1 MCDVWTLFFQHKYFV
16 MHHPLIDSSVEFSF
30 GLLFFSPSVFNTF
43 ISFDGTGGV
52 SIYGHKFADENFQL
66 KHTGPGVI
74 SMANAGRNTNGSQF
88 FICTTKT
95 PHLDGRHV
103 VFGTV
108 VEGMDVVREVESM
121 GSRSGRPQGRIVI
134 SDCGVLEE
142 KVGEGE

>member
-1 MCDVWTLFFQHKYFV
+1 LFIIDFLATPNLSHYPYQIFYASYTLY
-16 MHHPLIDSSVEFSF
+16 LI
-30 GLLFFSPSVFNTF
+30 LLLF
-43 ISFDGTGGV
+43 ISFDGTGGM
-52 SIYGHKFADENFQL
+52 SIYGHKFDDENFQL
-66 KHTGPGVI
+66 KHTGPGVV

-134 SDCGVLEE
+134 SDCGVLKE
-142 KVGEGE
+142 KVDEGE